1 MALKNNIFLLT
12 LLALVL
18 QGNASLATE
27 LTPEQQTLSTIGYAK
42 VTIASSCFWS
52 LLQGIPIALA
62 STNNNTQKLGVATRC
77 ALLGFV
83 IGNVWLSGKRDLEK
97 AYEHA
102 PESTDPQA
110 LTAIGTAFGGFLS
123 FATHIAIT
131 SRNN

>member
-1 MALKNNIFLLT
+1 MIIKNKIFLLA
-12 LLALVL
+12 LFALAL
-18 QGNASLATE
+18 QGNNASAVTE
-27 LTPEQQTLSTIGYAK
+27 LTPEQQRLSNAGYAK

-52 LLQGIPIALA
+52 LLQGIPIALE
-62 STNNNTQKLGVATRC
+62 STNNTQKLGVATRC

-131 SRNN
+131 WHR